1 MLPDAQ
7 EVVCK
12 EIFRGAL
19 ACEVVQFWQTDM
31 RQDCVFHIFDCVPEM
46 VKAELVCKSW
56 NAAYKDYV
64 KAFFA
69 EEDRK
74 LRQTVIVN
82 GLAMCGLTRYDTDH
96 VGEVEEHTQE
106 VHQVLFYKGYHE
118 VVLCDAVLTH
128 WKPEGEDVHTLAMEY
143 GVRSLDEAPYN
154 GESTEDKP
162 FCPKVGMRLTQIP
175 AVCFENPT
183 ELDADQRRE
192 LEQWRE
198 DFIEKT
204 EEWLTLKGQQQ
215 PSLDEKTEEW
225 LTLNGQQQPSLDEA
239 ITIAQYKEV
248 YGAWHTVWLVKCK
261 EQTDS
266 E

>member
-1 MLPDAQ
+1 MLPDVQ
-7 EVVCK
+7 EGVCN

-19 ACEVVQFWQTDM
+19 PCEVVEWFQADM
-31 RQDCVFHIFDCVPEM
+31 GQDCVFHIFDRSPEM
-46 VKAELVCKSW
+46 VKAALVCRSW

-74 LRQTVIVN
+74 FRQTVIVN
-82 GLAMCGLTRYDTDH
+82 ALAMCGLARYNAAH
-96 VGEVEEHTQE
+96 VGEVGEHTQE
-106 VHQVLFYKGYHE
+106 YHAMVFRKWDQE
-118 VVLCDAVLTH
+118 AYLASFVLTR
-128 WKPEGEDVHTLAMEY
+128 WKPEGEDVHTLHMEY
-143 GVRSLDEAPYN
+143 GARNLDA
-154 GESTEDKP
+154 
-162 FCPKVGMRLTQIP
+162 CPALNVIDLPPIRERLTQIP
-175 AVCFENPT
+175 AVCFEHPA

-204 EEWLTLKGQQQ
+204 EEWLALKGQQQ

-225 LTLNGQQQPSLDEA
+225 LALNGQQPSLDEA
-239 ITIAQYKEV
+239 NTIAQYKKV
-248 YGAWHTVWLVKCK
+248 YGAWHAVWLVKCK